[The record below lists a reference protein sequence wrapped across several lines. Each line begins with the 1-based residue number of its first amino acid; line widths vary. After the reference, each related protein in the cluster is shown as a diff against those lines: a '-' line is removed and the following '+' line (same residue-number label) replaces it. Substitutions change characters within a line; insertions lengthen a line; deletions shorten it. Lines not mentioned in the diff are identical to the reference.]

1 MIVIWQQCNLS
12 SIIQTCA
19 DALIPMS
26 LLTASWEVG
35 LGGPRKSHLILFS
48 TALSCGFAV
57 FWLGN
62 FSFLWRRRL
71 DGKASNSSS
80 SAHRIA
86 LLDDNVHR
94 ALVMVALE
102 DSELAL
108 KKKRAGKTPGGMGG
122 LVHRFHHM
130 LSVEQKMAGDLVK
143 SGDFWL
149 CTQTCFFFDQYFTA
163 SPQI

>member
-1 MIVIWQQCNLS
+1 MAPGNLTRYCS
-12 SIIQTCA
+12 A
-19 DALIPMS
+19 VHS
-26 LLTASWEVG
+26 LVVSQFFG
-35 LGGPRKSHLILFS
+35 LPTFRF
-48 TALSCGFAV
+48 CGF
-57 FWLGN
+57 
-62 FSFLWRRRL
+62 RRL